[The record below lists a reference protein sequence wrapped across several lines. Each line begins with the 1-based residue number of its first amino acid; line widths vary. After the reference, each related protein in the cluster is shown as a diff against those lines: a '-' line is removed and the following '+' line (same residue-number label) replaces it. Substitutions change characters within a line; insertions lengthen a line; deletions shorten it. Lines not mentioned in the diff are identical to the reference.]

1 MLSSLNDK
9 QVALVLTGQA
19 LSASAQQSLQAIRT
33 KKTELATIAQAQ
45 QGRSNEIASID
56 KDQAR
61 VRENLK
67 AVQAASGDK
76 SLIARYTKQLATQ
89 EDRLEVLRRESS
101 DAEAQQK
108 AKQAELEGLI
118 QALSVDVSVNAN
130 ATGSTP

>member
-19 LSASAQQSLQAIRT
+19 LSASAQQSLHAIRT